1 MAHARHVHKNTSLRL
16 SSITPGHARRVHSPG
31 NSRQLPH
38 KRGTSKHRFIK
49 KKKKRMRSMR
59 RRSRRIEGVFAEFR
73 ISLKCLAESVT
84 PMGIL
89 FINSGG

>member
-49 KKKKRMRSMR
+49 KKKKKK
-59 RRSRRIEGVFAEFR
+59 EEEE
-73 ISLKCLAESVT
+73 KKKKKKDEEDEEKK
-84 PMGIL
+84 
-89 FINSGG
+89 